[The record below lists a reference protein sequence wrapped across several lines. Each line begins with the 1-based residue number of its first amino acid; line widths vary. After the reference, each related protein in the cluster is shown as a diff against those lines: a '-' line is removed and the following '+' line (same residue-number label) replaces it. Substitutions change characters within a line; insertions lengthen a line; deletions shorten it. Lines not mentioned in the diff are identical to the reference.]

1 MHWKR
6 VVTLSSLNFPLLFS
20 STLFVQIKEF
30 DLLHFLSSPY
40 CCVWNYII
48 ESGGLEGLRVASN
61 YLNCCCRDLV
71 RTSLYDSFK
80 VGCHYSFSSPISR
93 KQFEFSCSSNHFLNQ
108 NNQKHDL
115 FSCSQFCLACSSVL
129 FWHFGSL
136 EAQLWSF
143 GLSCLCCKTRN
154 LESSYNFLLVENRVS
169 NIPLKDSHLISDFQ
183 KYEGFFQENLRN
195 QSAEKLFRRKKEKII
210 KALLL
215 KLIAHSTWKDVA

>member
-1 MHWKR
+1 MK
-6 VVTLSSLNFPLLFS
+6 
-20 STLFVQIKEF
+20 
-30 DLLHFLSSPY
+30 LHNWIWWPRGITYSP
-40 CCVWNYII
+40 
-48 ESGGLEGLRVASN
+48 N

-71 RTSLYDSFK
+71 GTSLHDSFK
-80 VGCHYSFSSPISR
+80 VRCYFPFSSPISH
-93 KQFEFSCSSNHFLNQ
+93 KQFEFSCSSNHFSNQ
-108 NNQKHDL
+108 NSQKHDL
-115 FSCSQFCLACSSVL
+115 LSCSRFCLACSSVL
-129 FWHFGSL
+129 FWHFGFL